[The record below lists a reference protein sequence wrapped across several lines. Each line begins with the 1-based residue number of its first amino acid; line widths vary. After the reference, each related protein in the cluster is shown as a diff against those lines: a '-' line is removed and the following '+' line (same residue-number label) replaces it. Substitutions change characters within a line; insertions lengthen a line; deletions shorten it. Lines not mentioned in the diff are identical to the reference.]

1 MRIVVLGTRG
11 FPGVQGGVERH
22 CEELYPRLA
31 RLGNDVTVITRAP
44 YIPPGKR
51 NGGWRGVKFAHL
63 WCPRKKS
70 FEAITHTLLGLFEA
84 RRLKPDILHIHG
96 IGPALL
102 APAAKTLGLKVVM
115 THHGPDYK
123 RAKWGRA
130 AREVLRRGEKNGVL
144 ASDAVISISSGI
156 REDLRALYGRDSIV
170 IPNGVTV
177 RKPVPPGAG
186 LKRFG
191 LLPGKYIFLA
201 CRFVEEKGIHDL
213 IAAYSALKAPG
224 HKLVIAGDAD
234 HETEYS
240 RLVRKKAGETEGAVL
255 TGFQTGEALSEL
267 FSNASCFVLPSY
279 HEGLPIALLEALSYG
294 LPSLV
299 SDIPAHRELP
309 LSKEVYFK
317 PGDHAALAR
326 ALSIAMQGGFEP
338 ERRKYAALIESAFD
352 WDSIAASTLDVYTEV
367 LKGPASASKNPHHVP
382 VMR

>member
-1 MRIVVLGTRG
+1 M
-11 FPGVQGGVERH
+11 QGGVEKH

-31 RLGNDVTVITRAP
+31 KLGCDITVITRAP
-44 YIPPGKR
+44 YISPGKR
-51 NGGWRGVKFAHL
+51 NDEWRGLKFAHL
-63 WCPRKKS
+63 WCPKKKS

-102 APAAKTLGLKVVM
+102 APAAKRLGLSVVM

-130 AREVLRRGEKNGVL
+130 ARQVLKRGERNGVL
-144 ASDAVISISSGI
+144 ASDAVISISNGI
-156 REDLRALYGRDSIV
+156 REDLRALYGRDSFL

-177 RKPVPPGAG
+177 RKPAPPGAG
-186 LKRFG
+186 LGRFG
-191 LLPGKYIFLA
+191 LLPGKYMFLA

-240 RLVRKKAGETEGAVL
+240 KRVKQLAASTEGVVL
-255 TGFQTGEALSEL
+255 AGFQTGETLSEL
-267 FSNASCFVLPSY
+267 FSNAACFVLPSY

-309 LSKEVYFK
+309 LNGEVYFK
-317 PGDHAALAR
+317 PGDREALAK
-326 ALSIAMQGGFEP
+326 ALSIAMEGGFEA
-338 ERRKYAALIESAFD
+338 ERRKYTGIIEARFD
-352 WDSIAASTLDVYTEV
+352 WDSIAASTLDVYREV
-367 LKGPASASKNPHHVP
+367 LIGSASASKSGHP
-382 VMR
+382 VLGLR